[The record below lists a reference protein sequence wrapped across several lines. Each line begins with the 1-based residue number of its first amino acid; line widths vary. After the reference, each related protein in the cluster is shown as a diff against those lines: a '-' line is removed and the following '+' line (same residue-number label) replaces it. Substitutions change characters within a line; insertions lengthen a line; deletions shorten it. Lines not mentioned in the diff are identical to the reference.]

1 MVTVFDLNFKL
12 SKSEILQQL
21 LTSTDLA
28 IDNPV
33 LVDSI
38 MNELD
43 DREISIKFSCSVDSD
58 TNEMMGL
65 EVMTIDDNLIIKD
78 SGLVLSQGYVV
89 KPNE

>member
-12 SKSEILQQL
+12 PKSEILQQL

-38 MNELD
+38 INELD
-43 DREISIKFSCSVDSD
+43 NREISIKFSCSVDSD

-65 EVMTIDDNLIIKD
+65 GVMAVDDNLIIRD

>member
-1 MVTVFDLNFKL
+1 MVTVFDLNVKL
-12 SKSEILQQL
+12 PKSEILQQL

-38 MNELD
+38 INELD
-43 DREISIKFSCSVDSD
+43 NREISIKFSCSVDSD

-65 EVMTIDDNLIIKD
+65 GVMAVDDNLIIRD